1 MPTEE
6 LLWGDESSK
15 SEKDTIALASS
26 SSEHPKTSD
35 SSSSSPVRKL
45 TIPYYG
51 EITIGALPFEAEAT
65 VALGYISTRAPTIK
79 GKPFFVEL
87 GNNLKSGLTV
97 ALVSLPLS
105 ISLAIAADAT
115 PVQGIITA
123 VWAGGIA
130 AMIGGSHYNIVGPT
144 GALSGILSFYSVTY
158 GSAILPILAML
169 TGVFSM
175 LVYLSRLDKYLVFIP
190 SSVMHGFSMGVAFI
204 IAANQLN
211 FIFGLPKLK
220 RHPEFLAN
228 LFETFNNIK
237 FASGLAVG
245 FFLLSFTSLFLLTK
259 NFGKIPWAVVL
270 AIVGMIIGASI
281 AASGSNAPVK
291 TIQTQYGDLELQ
303 LVRVSKYFSGG
314 LTTDFSDWISLL
326 SGALSITAVA
336 VLETLMSAR
345 IADRLTK
352 TIFNQP
358 QEVKAVSYANLASG
372 LAGGIPA
379 TAALARTALNI
390 KSGATSRGSGIVNA
404 LGIMTLG
411 TVAFSAFKF
420 LPLPIVA
427 AILVN
432 TAFRMLEIHEIVL
445 LYKTDFPMFVVALVT
460 ALICIIEDP
469 TSGIVYGI
477 FLAMIRMLFAMLEG
491 HAQLKIYHGTRCD
504 FQFEFDV
511 NDRVVTKHCVKAY
524 TKGELDEEDR
534 QEMARKAA
542 EIAAHAHSKEIAN
555 TEFAKAAHEL
565 HKAEKLRRAMG
576 GEIGAVTASIRKPDI
591 DKNMEGSSNPHGHF
605 LGITELEMDVKLPKV
620 GYYSMAGYFT
630 YVTAQSHL
638 DRIRFL
644 FCDAPTAIPNIQ
656 VVVFS
661 LEEVYYADPDAFDAM
676 GDLISELARANK
688 VLFMVGF
695 HTRVRKV
702 LEKVPW
708 FQHVLSF
715 RDYGALVLHLRSVL
729 ALEAERTKGEA
740 SGPMTDFL
748 HGRVKAMR
756 DHIIGT
762 GTALNEFTG
771 EDFHVSN
778 LEEELVQETTA
789 SSSSSAAAADAATR
803 TEEEE
808 RAAISDS
815 FFAVDPD
822 AIPVKLN
829 Q

>member
-1 MPTEE
+1 M
-6 LLWGDESSK
+6 SSK
-15 SEKDTIALASS
+15 HQVLNESDTEPYVFEPVLANKLNTSNTSNSS
-26 SSEHPKTSD
+26 S
-35 SSSSSPVRKL
+35 SSSSSPSSPPIRKL
-45 TIPYYG
+45 KIPYYG
-51 EITIGALPFEAEAT
+51 EITIGTLPFETEAT
-65 VALGYISTRAPTIK
+65 AALDYISTRVPTIK
-79 GKPFFVEL
+79 GKPFFHEL
-87 GNNLKSGLTV
+87 VLNLKSGLTV

-123 VWAGGIA
+123 VWAGGLA
-130 AMIGGSHYNIVGPT
+130 AVLGGSHYNIVGPT

-169 TGVFSM
+169 TGIFSM
-175 LVYLSRLDKYLVFIP
+175 LVYMSRLDKYLVFIP
-190 SSVMHGFSMGVAFI
+190 SAVMHGFSMGVAFI

-211 FIFGLPKLK
+211 FIFGLPKLQ

-228 LFETFNNIK
+228 LFETFKNIQL
-237 FASGLAVG
+237 ASGLAVG

-259 NFGKIPWAVVL
+259 NYGKIPWAVVL
-270 AIVGMIIGASI
+270 AVVGMIIGGSI
-281 AASGSNAPVK
+281 SASGSNAPVK
-291 TIQTQYGDLELQ
+291 TIRTQYGDLQLQ
-303 LVRVSKYFSGG
+303 LIRVSKYFSGG
-314 LTTDFSDWISLL
+314 LTNSFEVWTDLL
-326 SGALSITAVA
+326 SGSLSITAVA

-358 QEVKAVSYANLASG
+358 QEVKAVAYANLASG

-404 LGIMTLG
+404 LGIMILG
-411 TVAFSAFKF
+411 TAAFPAFKF

-432 TAFRMLEIHEIVL
+432 TAFRMLEIHEIIL

-460 ALICIIEDP
+460 ALICVVEDP

-491 HAQLKIYHGTRCD
+491 HAQLKIYHGTRCE

-524 TKGELDEEDR
+524 TKGELDEEDKM
-534 QEMARKAA
+534 ELARKAA
-542 EIAAHAHSKEIAN
+542 EIASHAHASEIPN

-576 GEIGAVTASIRKPDI
+576 GELGAVTASIRKTDI
-591 DKNMEGSSNPHGHF
+591 DKNTEGSSNPHGHF
-605 LGITELEMDVKLPKV
+605 LGITELEIDKRLPKV

-644 FCDAPTAIPNIQ
+644 FCDAPTAIPNIS

-695 HTRVRKV
+695 HSRVRKV
-702 LEKVPW
+702 LEKIPW

-729 ALEAERTKGEA
+729 ALEAERTKGQ
-740 SGPMTDFL
+740 SGPMTAFL
-748 HGRVKAMR
+748 HDRVVAMR
-756 DHIIGT
+756 EHVIGT

-778 LEEELVQETTA
+778 MEEQIQENE
-789 SSSSSAAAADAATR
+789 SSSSS
-803 TEEEE
+803 
-808 RAAISDS
+808 SS
-815 FFAVDPD
+815 SHL
-822 AIPVKLN
+822 KLLLPLL
-829 Q
+829 QRKRLQIHLKRKHL